1 MSIEFKNKTIV
12 ISGAGG
18 ALGSAVVRRFAAEGA
33 QLALVGRDAE
43 PIRAVIAP
51 LNLPEENVLIGAIEL
66 TDGAAVAEFVAQ
78 AAAKFGKLDV
88 LAAIAGGFTYSG
100 PLVRAN
106 LADFDAMFSA
116 NLKTALYLCA
126 EVAKQMTKTETR
138 GRIITIGSQ
147 AALHGDA
154 DISAY
159 AASKAALLRLTESLA
174 AELRPNHI
182 TVNAILPGI
191 IDTPANRKAMSNPD
205 FAEWVTPEALADVIA
220 FLASD
225 AARAVSGISIPVS
238 GGN

>member
-1 MSIEFKNKTIV
+1 MYPELENKTVV

-33 QLALVGRDAE
+33 KLALVGRDAE
-43 PIRAVIAP
+43 PIRAVVAP
-51 LNLPEENVLIGAIEL
+51 LNLPEENVFICAADL

-78 AAAKFGKLDV
+78 AAAKFGELDA

-100 PLVRAN
+100 PLIRAN

-126 EVAKQMTKTETR
+126 EVAKRMTETETP

-147 AALHGDA
+147 AALRGEA
-154 DISAY
+154 DMAPY

-174 AELRPNHI
+174 AELKPNRI

-191 IDTPANRKAMSNPD
+191 IDTACEPPGH
-205 FAEWVTPEALADVIA
+205 AESR
-220 FLASD
+220 FRGMGH
-225 AARAVSGISIPVS
+225 ARSPR
-238 GGN
+238 